1 MKEVKEKRYAGPFK
15 KIPFENYIQSPIGL
29 VPKDGGASTRL
40 IFHLSHPRRDKQGK
54 VSNESVNAGILKEDC
69 SVQYPA
75 FDEAV
80 KLCLREGRFCHIAK
94 SDMSMAFRN
103 VPLKALE

>member
-1 MKEVKEKRYAGPFK
+1 MKEVKDKRFAGPFLDPPSS
-15 KIPFENYIQSPIGL
+15 ISYSPSIGL
-29 VPKDGGASTRL
+29 VPKDKGTKTRL

-80 KLCLREGRFCHIAK
+80 KLCLREGKILSYSK
-94 SDMSMAFRN
+94 I
-103 VPLKALE
+103 